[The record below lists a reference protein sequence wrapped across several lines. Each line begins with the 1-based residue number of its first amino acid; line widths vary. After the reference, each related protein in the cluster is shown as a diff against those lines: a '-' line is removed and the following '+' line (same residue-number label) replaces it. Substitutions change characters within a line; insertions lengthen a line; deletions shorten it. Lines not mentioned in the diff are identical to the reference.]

1 MNPKD
6 VLKLSLQGMSQR
18 KLRTG
23 LTVLTVMIG
32 VATIIAL
39 ISLVTG
45 VTASITQSLDT
56 IGPTTIYMSA
66 SGPDGIFTNA
76 QISEIESLPNVSSVI
91 PMLRFSANITT
102 STGSS
107 PTTILGVENS
117 SLKSV
122 LGKLDYSSGTLYS
135 DSGTGQASLGYSIA
149 NPSSGSAPNI
159 ELDQYGFEA

>member
-6 VLKLSLQGMSQR
+6 ILKLSLQGMSQR

-56 IGPTTIYMSA
+56 IGPTTIYM
-66 SGPDGIFTNA
+66 
-76 QISEIESLPNVSSVI
+76 
-91 PMLRFSANITT
+91 
-102 STGSS
+102 
-107 PTTILGVENS
+107 
-117 SLKSV
+117 
-122 LGKLDYSSGTLYS
+122 
-135 DSGTGQASLGYSIA
+135 
-149 NPSSGSAPNI
+149 
-159 ELDQYGFEA
+159 